1 MITLDRAITPA
12 GRNALETERA
22 LLRHRRAASF
32 LRRSFGART
41 SHLDDAALAAFTA
54 VTLARL
60 ADEGLTVEQD
70 QLGALAL
77 VIHWGPGWQADA
89 MPLGLLHAVGRWEG
103 RLGPRQVLSR
113 SLAALDLWH
122 DAISRSLADRNRTAS
137 VLRDLYSEPRLVAR
151 RGLDPANWCAEFAP
165 QLWQMLPNDARAGH
179 CVAAAARARRHLPD
193 RQDEAMFAC
202 IGLTLGVGFDDN
214 PQYPQFRAALA
225 KADVEERRVALGQ
238 ALVAFWQQIEE
249 GAAG

>member
-12 GRNALETERA
+12 GRNALATERA
-22 LLRHRRAASF
+22 LLRHRRATSF
-32 LRRSFGART
+32 LRRRFGVRT
-41 SHLDDAALAAFTA
+41 SHLDDAALANFAA

-60 ADEGLTVEQD
+60 ADEGLTDEQD
-70 QLGALAL
+70 QLTALAL

-89 MPLGLLHAVGRWEG
+89 MPLGLLSAVGRWEG

-137 VLRDLYSEPRLVAR
+137 VLRDLYSEPRVVAR
-151 RGLDPANWCAEFAP
+151 RGLDPANWCAAFAP
-165 QLWQMLPNDARAGH
+165 EVWRLLPSDARAEH

-193 RQDEAMFAC
+193 RRDEAMFAC
-202 IGLTLGVGFDDN
+202 IGLTLGVGFDDD
-214 PQYPQFRAALA
+214 PLYPQFHAALA
-225 KADVEERRVALGQ
+225 KVDAEERRVALGQ
-238 ALVAFWQQIEE
+238 ALAAFWQQLEE
-249 GAAG
+249 GVAG